1 MEMNAQSKASIKYN
15 ASNVKQVKINL
26 NLKTDA
32 DIIEYLQATN
42 NVQGLI
48 KTLIRKEMSI

>member
-1 MEMNAQSKASIKYN
+1 MNAQSKASIKYN

-26 NLKTDA
+26 NLRTDA
-32 DIIEYLQATN
+32 DIIEYLKATE

-48 KTLIRKEMSI
+48 KSLIRREMSL